1 MLNGLLDTVRSAE
14 ECGKVD
20 APYCNRLFLRHKTP
34 MKIYPIAL
42 IPGDGIGHEVCP
54 EGIKVI
60 NAVSDLLGGFRLTF
74 EAFPYGCEYYLQHGK
89 MMADDAL
96 KILEPFAA
104 IYFGAVG
111 FPTVPD
117 HISLHGLLL
126 PVRQGFEQYANVRPS
141 LLLPGVPTPL
151 RDKKPGDI
159 DFIVVRENTE
169 GEYSGAGGRIHKG
182 HDLELAVET
191 AIFTR
196 EGIRRVVRY
205 AAEVALSRK
214 KKLTNAT
221 KSNAQRHSMVLWDE
235 VFDEVTAD
243 YPDLQTDR
251 MLVDA
256 LAARFVLKPES
267 LDVVVASN
275 LFADILTDL
284 GSALC
289 GSMGIA
295 PSANLN
301 PERRYPSLFEPVHG
315 SAPDIAGKGIA
326 NPIAAI
332 WSAAMML
339 EFLGEKE
346 AADRV
351 MKAIAAVTAKGRTL
365 TGDLGGQA
373 RTTEV
378 GDAIVQHIRNAVG

>member
-1 MLNGLLDTVRSAE
+1 MN
-14 ECGKVD
+14 
-20 APYCNRLFLRHKTP
+20 
-34 MKIYPIAL
+34 IYQIAL

-60 NAVSDLLGGFRLTF
+60 QAASEALGGFQVEFETF
-74 EAFPYGCEYYLQHGK
+74 PWGCEYYIRHGK
-89 MMADDAL
+89 MMDENTL
-96 KILEPFAA
+96 KILEPFHA

-151 RDKKPGDI
+151 KDKKPGEI

-169 GEYSGAGGRIHKG
+169 GEYSGAGGRIHRG
-182 HDLELAVET
+182 LPLELAVET
-191 AIFTR
+191 SIFTR
-196 EGIRRVVRY
+196 EGISRVVRY
-205 AAEVALSRK
+205 AAELAMSRPH
-214 KKLTNAT
+214 KKLINVT

-235 VFDEVTAD
+235 VFEEVVAEF
-243 YPDLQTDR
+243 PQLQTER
-251 MLVDA
+251 VLVDA
-256 LAARFVLKPES
+256 LAARFVLKPET

-284 GSALC
+284 GSAIC

-301 PERRYPSLFEPVHG
+301 PERRYPSMFEPVHG

-339 EFLGEKE
+339 EFLGEKT
-346 AADRV
+346 AAEWV
-351 MKAIAAVTAKGRTL
+351 MKGIKSVTGEGRVL
-365 TGDLGGQA
+365 TPDLGGRA
-373 RTTEV
+373 RTSEV
-378 GDAIVQHIRNAVG
+378 GDEIANQVKKMVGRS